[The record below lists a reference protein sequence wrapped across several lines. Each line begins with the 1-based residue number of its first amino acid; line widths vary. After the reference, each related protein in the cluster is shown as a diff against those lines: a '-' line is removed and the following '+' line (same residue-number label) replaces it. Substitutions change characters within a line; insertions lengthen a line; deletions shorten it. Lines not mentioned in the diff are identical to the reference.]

1 MIRKVRVST
10 VAAEAAEGDVSRTPD
25 IAQGTRVSLVDR
37 LASSSIGRPMS
48 NRGHVPTLVEL
59 FGVEINAW
67 LGRQDTTRVNAKQ
80 AIVHLE
86 SEGFK

>member
-1 MIRKVRVST
+1 M
-10 VAAEAAEGDVSRTPD
+10 
-25 IAQGTRVSLVDR
+25 
-37 LASSSIGRPMS
+37 
-48 NRGHVPTLVEL
+48 VEL